1 MTNTKSAHSCT
12 KWRKD
17 MTPPGGRLAGEVG
30 RRVSEKGPLKRSYRN
45 NRNHCALRRVFLG
58 TIDRLD
64 SHRSHYSFNP
74 HNLPGRSSRV
84 EPRSLAAEARLAR
97 FLGISI
103 KSDKFRAIPMPM
115 WRTFKSYSRND
126 LQNLTVFASWRL
138 HIGGTTIANWPPSH
152 LQAVWRKWS
161 DWQRN

>member
-30 RRVSEKGPLKRSYRN
+30 RRVSEKGPRKRSYRN

-84 EPRSLAAEARLAR
+84 EPKSLAAEARLAR

-103 KSDKFRAIPMPM
+103 KSDKFRAIPMP
-115 WRTFKSYSRND
+115 
-126 LQNLTVFASWRL
+126 
-138 HIGGTTIANWPPSH
+138 
-152 LQAVWRKWS
+152 
-161 DWQRN
+161 